1 MIKILPFFFYIYFI
15 GFILSY
21 NYDNNNNNFS
31 QFNLNNF
38 IKICN
43 SNCDNNNVLALKR
56 CNESIT
62 FTIHG
67 LWSENMEYCNG
78 TDFDMNELSMID
90 TELNKMWYSCYTN
103 SSNYNN
109 ADFWKH
115 EWDKHGK
122 CFNYTEYDYFNNV
135 IELYKNIDYTSKCD
149 FSKLNCLIQI

>member
-21 NYDNNNNNFS
+21 NYDNNNFS

-43 SNCDNNNVLALKR
+43 SGNSNVLALKR

-78 TDFDMNELSMID
+78 TDFNMNELSIID